1 MDEFSP
7 ISPMGEEDSV
17 KPADK
22 RKKKKK
28 KKKSGS
34 VRKGIAIRNLLELRM
49 LAAQKDMPD
58 LSTGL
63 YDMAM
68 RAKFKRK
75 HSTRRRAK
83 GGLKAK
89 SAARRTKT
97 NEEIVA
103 SRMKKFGKTFRKRV
117 ALSFKKQWAARSLPT
132 SSSSD
137 RA

>member
-1 MDEFSP
+1 MDVLSP
-7 ISPMGEEDSV
+7 ISPDDEADSV

-28 KKKSGS
+28 NKSGS
-34 VRKGIAIRNLLELRM
+34 VRKGIAIKNLLELGS
-49 LAAQKDMPD
+49 LAAQKDMPV

-63 YDMAM
+63 NDMAM
-68 RAKFKRK
+68 RAKNKRK

-83 GGLKAK
+83 MGLKAK
-89 SAARRTKT
+89 SKARRTKT
-97 NEEIVA
+97 KEDIVA
-103 SRMKKFGKTFRKRV
+103 TRMKRFGKTFRKRV
-117 ALSFKKQWAARSLPT
+117 WKSFKVQWAAGSVPT